1 MDTMHITTSDG
12 ARIGYDVSGRG
23 PAIVF
28 LHCTAASRGQ
38 WSELRRAYEAR
49 WTTVAIDLHGHGDS
63 HPWHG
68 RRGLRLADEAAAV
81 AAVLARLDG
90 PAHVVG
96 HSYGGAVALNLALS
110 GVPLASLTLVEPV
123 AFHLL
128 RDGAA
133 ATASLVAEVATIA
146 GAVADGVRSGDH
158 AAAMATFVDYWS
170 GAGTWAAMRE
180 DRRPAVARMAP
191 AVALHFGAAMGDA
204 ARLADC
210 ARLDVPTLVLAGD
223 RTRAPAAA
231 IASRLAGAIPGCH
244 ARIVAGAGHM
254 LPRTHPDPFLRA
266 LGAHLER
273 VIAGAEEARLPA
285 VA

>member
-1 MDTMHITTSDG
+1 MDAMLLTTGDG
-12 ARIGYDVSGRG
+12 ARIAYDVGGRG

-28 LHCTAASRGQ
+28 LHCTAASRAQ
-38 WSELRRAYEAR
+38 WSELRRTLEAQ

-63 HPWHG
+63 DPWHG
-68 RRGLRLADEAAAV
+68 RHGLRLADEAAAV
-81 AAVLARLDG
+81 AAVLARLDR
-90 PAHVVG
+90 PVHLVG

-110 GVPLASLTLVEPV
+110 GVSLASLTLVEPV

-128 RDGAA
+128 RDGSP
-133 ATASLVAEVATIA
+133 ATAPFVDEVAAVA
-146 GAVADGVRSGDH
+146 GVVADGVASGDH

-180 DRRPAVARMAP
+180 DRRSAVARMAP
-191 AVALHFGAAMGDA
+191 AVALHFGAAMGDP

-210 ARLDVPTLVLAGD
+210 ARLDVPTLILVGE
-223 RTRAPAAA
+223 RTRAPAAV
-231 IASRLAGAIPGCH
+231 IASRLAAAVPGCH

-266 LGAHLER
+266 LAAHLDR
-273 VIAGAEEARLPA
+273 VVAGAEEARLPA